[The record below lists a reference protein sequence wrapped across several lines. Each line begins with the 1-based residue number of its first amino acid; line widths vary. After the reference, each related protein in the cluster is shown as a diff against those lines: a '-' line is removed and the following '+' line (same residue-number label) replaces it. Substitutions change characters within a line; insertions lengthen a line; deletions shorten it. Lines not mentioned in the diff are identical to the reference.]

1 MKYFVLASVAILR
14 SALAC
19 AANYADVEELRPAR
33 VERAFADGGK
43 IVFDILT
50 DYPRVALAR
59 FAIREIVRGKEPFVI
74 RVSRRPYWK
83 NAEANM
89 REYWVETVKKGAW
102 YEIRRDFAAGDEVSF
117 RFDFDHG
124 GCPWAESVPENEKIW
139 SVVYGDSL
147 SEDDARK
154 ASLGENL
161 PGDASRFALDADE
174 RIDLA
179 RFKPDFDVGSK
190 AVVRRE
196 IVAPADGT
204 MTFGVAVDWF
214 FTAYFNGEKVA
225 TSLPGGNA
233 GFPFSAYDHVFS
245 VKVRKGVN
253 RMAFHVSP
261 GCDGWTFLC
270 RDFPD
275 RAPWD
280 VGERERSKMLAAMFP
295 AEVKLA
301 HGPWVTA
308 LGSTRVRIGAALSAP
323 GKLGVRCRM
332 AGSEPKTA
340 WAVSCALKEDVRGGV
355 FEFGGLVGATRC
367 DYDILTLDAKGA
379 KEKVLASGSF
389 TTHPV
394 AAEDFTFHVV
404 GDTQFDGPRRVAL
417 LRDAAANCGVAKG
430 RFLVSL
436 GDVDNTFDD
445 FAHSYHETF
454 TDEIKR
460 LCGDLPLVL
469 VRGNHEYHG
478 AEACEFPRRF
488 GRPYYS
494 FTCGDAFF
502 FVIDTG
508 DPRGGGE
515 LDAYLDGQRAWLER
529 EVLSEACR
537 RAKYRIMLAH
547 ATPFEFESRAN
558 ARNVA
563 RVAADAFYGE
573 KPKCRLD
580 LWICG
585 DVHQVYRWDPL
596 AKVRAGRPRPVGA
609 MPMTKA
615 DVANVRFPVVVNDG
629 PNAGHAKQT
638 VMRVEVLR
646 GGIRVTTMSPD
657 GKCIDRFTARSGEPL
672 DVHSTIYGKY

>member
-1 MKYFVLASVAILR
+1 MKIFVFASVVLQA
-14 SALAC
+14 ALAC
-19 AANYADVEELRPAR
+19 AVNYADVEELRPGR
-33 VERAFADGGK
+33 VERAFADGSK
-43 IVFDILT
+43 VVFDIVT
-50 DYPRVALAR
+50 DYPRVPGAK
-59 FAIREIVRGKEPFVI
+59 FVIRERKQGKSPLVI

-89 REYWVETVKKGAW
+89 REFWVETVKKGAW
-102 YEIRRDFAAGDEVSF
+102 YELRRAFAVGDEVSF

-124 GCPWAESVPENEKIW
+124 GCPWAKSVPESEKVW

-147 SEDDARK
+147 SEDDARR
-154 ASLGENL
+154 ASLGAKL
-161 PGDASRFALDADE
+161 PGKVNRFALDADE

-179 RFKPDFDVGSK
+179 RFKHDFDMASK
-190 AVVRRE
+190 AVVQRE
-196 IVAPADGT
+196 IVAPSDGV

-214 FTAYFNGEKVA
+214 FTAYVNGEKAA
-225 TSLPGGNA
+225 TSLPGGNR
-233 GFPFSAYDHVFS
+233 GFPFSAYDHVFQ

-270 RDFPD
+270 RTFPD

-280 VGERERSKMLAAMFP
+280 VGERERAKMLAAMFP
-295 AEVKLA
+295 AEVELA
-301 HGPWVTA
+301 HAPWVTA
-308 LGSTRVRIGAALSAP
+308 LGTTGVRIGAALSAP
-323 GKLGVRCRM
+323 GKFGVRCRP
-332 AGSEPKTA
+332 AGSEPQTR
-340 WAVSCALKEDVRGGV
+340 WAVSCGLREDVRGSV
-355 FEFGGLVGATRC
+355 LEFKDLPQATRC

-389 TTHPV
+389 TTHP
-394 AAEDFTFHVV
+394 AAPEDFTFHVV

-417 LRDAAANCGVAKG
+417 LRDAAANCGIAKG
-430 RFLVSL
+430 RFLVSV

-445 FAHSYHETF
+445 FAYSYHETF

-460 LCGDLPLVL
+460 LCGALPLVL

-478 AEACEFPRRF
+478 TEACEFPKRF

-508 DPRGGGE
+508 DPRGGAG
-515 LDAYLDGQRAWLER
+515 LDAYLDEQRAWLAR
-529 EVLSEACR
+529 ETASEACR
-537 RAKYRIMLAH
+537 KAKYRIMLAH

-573 KPKCRLD
+573 NPGCRLD

-585 DVHQVYRWDPL
+585 DVHQVYRWDPH

-609 MPMTKA
+609 KPVTKA
-615 DVANVRFPVVVNDG
+615 DIANVRFPVAVNDG
-629 PNAGHAKQT
+629 PNAGNAKQT
-638 VMRVEVLR
+638 VMRVEVTR
-646 GGIRVTTMSPD
+646 GGIKVTTMSPD
-657 GKCIDRFTARSGEPL
+657 GKTIDSFTARSGKPL
-672 DVHSTIYGKY
+672 EVHSTIYAKY